1 MAAGSVHSAA
11 GVAEATM
18 EKASLSRLTFEVSF
32 AAAVLDVLL
41 NSVFAAAPDGR
52 MLVRIDKGR
61 AAAELPSVATV
72 ATSRTR

>member
-1 MAAGSVHSAA
+1 
-11 GVAEATM
+11 M
-18 EKASLSRLTFEVSF
+18 EKASLSRLTFEVSL

-61 AAAELPSVATV
+61 PTAELPSVATV
-72 ATSRTR
+72 TTSRTR